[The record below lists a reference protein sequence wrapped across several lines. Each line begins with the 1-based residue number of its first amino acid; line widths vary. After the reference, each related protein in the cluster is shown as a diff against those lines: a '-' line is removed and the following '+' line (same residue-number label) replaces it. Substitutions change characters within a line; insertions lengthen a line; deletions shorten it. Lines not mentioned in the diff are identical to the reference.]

1 MVGPGGPLRLLAPL
15 VCVIAQ
21 RSISRD
27 YARLFTSQCA
37 KNVHMTK
44 KTSKASLSS

>member
-15 VCVIAQ
+15 MCVIAQ

-27 YARLFTSQCA
+27 YARLRRLLEA
-37 KNVHMTK
+37 EG
-44 KTSKASLSS
+44 A